1 MNETSGRNKTQSFLI
16 ILCLLAVGIFYLGLP
31 QWVQAQGEAGWKDRW
46 EKVLSGAKKE
56 GKVVVFGPGGAA
68 IRKAVTSGFKK
79 AFPDI
84 SIEYA
89 GGRGGRL
96 AAKIKAERDGGIYSV
111 DVILQGTTTALVY
124 FKPMG
129 ALDPIGPVL
138 VLPEVKLGKYWR
150 NGRLEFSDAKRSLN
164 LVFSTNVKAPVVF
177 NLNQAK
183 VNELDELHE
192 LIDPKWKGKFI
203 INDPVPSG
211 SGGVTFRH
219 IWQALGPKKALEYYR
234 NIRANAGIVDRN
246 ERRQIEWVAQG
257 KYAFVLG
264 GSDRMV
270 RQLKGRGLKFGVLS
284 EFKDHGSYITPGPG
298 SVLLIN
304 KAPHRNAATVFINWL
319 LSKEGQTAWSK
330 ASGYTSRRVDVST
343 AHLAPY
349 VIPKPGSKYSSF
361 YQEKNIKRSAEEEE
375 ILKELFAR

>member
-1 MNETSGRNKTQSFLI
+1 MNETSGMNKTRSFLI
-16 ILCLLAVGIFYLGLP
+16 ILCLLAVGIFYLGWP
-31 QWVQAQGEAGWKDRW
+31 QWVQAQGKAGWKDRW

-84 SIEYA
+84 SIEYS

-129 ALDPIGPVL
+129 ALDPIGPAL
-138 VLPEVKLGKYWR
+138 VLPEVKAGKYWR
-150 NGRLEFSDAKRSLN
+150 NGRLEFSDSKRSLN
-164 LVFSTNVKAPVVF
+164 LVFSTNVKTPVIF
-177 NLNQAK
+177 NLNQVK
-183 VNELDELHE
+183 LEEIDELNELLDV
-192 LIDPKWKGKFI
+192 KWKGKFI
-203 INDPVPSG
+203 INDPIPSG

-219 IWQALGPKKALEYYR
+219 IWGALGPIKAKEYYR
-234 NIRANAGIVDRN
+234 KIRANAGIVDRN

-270 RQLKGRGLKFGVLS
+270 RQLKKRGLKFGILP

-298 SVLLIN
+298 SLLLIN
-304 KAPHRNAATVFINWL
+304 KAPHPNAATVFINWL
-319 LSKEGQTAWSK
+319 LSKEGQMAWSK
-330 ASGYTSRRVDVST
+330 ASGYASRRTDVAT
-343 AHLAPY
+343 DHLAPY
-349 VIPKPGSKYSSF
+349 VIPKPRGKYSTF
-361 YQEKNIKRSAEEEE
+361 YMENNIRRSSEEETL
-375 ILKELFAR
+375 LKELFGR